1 MSVDNRHSPT
11 ALRISLKKSKTDQLG
26 NGVDVYVG
34 KVDSPLCPVGA
45 GLDYMATRGSN
56 SGPFFRFSN
65 GDPLTK
71 SKFTKEVRNVLQAL
85 GLPYA
90 DFAAHSF
97 RIGAATAAARAGVE
111 DSLIRTLGR
120 WNSSAFLAYICT
132 PRDQLAQFSKTLA
145 TV

>member
-1 MSVDNRHSPT
+1 MSVDNRYSPT
-11 ALRISLKKSKTDQLG
+11 ALRISLKADQLG

-34 KVDSPLCPVGA
+34 KVGSPLCPVGA
-45 GLDYMATRGSN
+45 GLDYMATHGSK

-111 DSLIRTLGR
+111 DSLIRTLGQ
-120 WNSSAFLAYICT
+120 WNSSAFLAYIRT
-132 PRDQLAQFSKTLA
+132 PRD
-145 TV
+145 

>member
-1 MSVDNRHSPT
+1 
-11 ALRISLKKSKTDQLG
+11 
-26 NGVDVYVG
+26 
-34 KVDSPLCPVGA
+34 
-45 GLDYMATRGSN
+45 MATRGPN
-56 SGPFFRFSN
+56 SSPFFGFSN

-71 SKFTKEVRNVLQAL
+71 SEFTKEVRNVLQVL

-90 DFAAHSF
+90 DFAGHSF
-97 RIGAATAAARAGVE
+97 RIGAAIAAVRAGVE

-120 WNSSAFLAYICT
+120 WSSSAFLACIRT